1 VTQTAPW
8 TWHGWQTSLE
18 RAVDVSF
25 TTSMQGPKPTDE
37 EARALVAFMDTLD
50 YPRNPYREP
59 DGSLS
64 PQAERGKAVFLSAKA
79 DCATCHK
86 GPEFTDGKIHL
97 VGLEEPDDVH
107 EGYNPPSLRG
117 LHDKYPYLHD
127 ARSATLHDALAGP
140 HSPEMVGGETLSE
153 GELADLIAYLKSL

>member
-1 VTQTAPW
+1 M
-8 TWHGWQTSLE
+8 E
-18 RAVDVSF
+18 
-25 TTSMQGPKPTDE
+25 
-37 EARALVAFMDTLD
+37 TLD

-86 GPEFTDGKIHL
+86 GPEFTDGKVHV
-97 VGLEEPDDVH
+97 VGLEESDDVH
-107 EGYNPPSLRG
+107 QGYNPPSLRG

-140 HSPEMVGGETLSE
+140 HSPEMVGGESL
-153 GELADLIAYLKSL
+153 GEEELTDLIAYLKSL